1 MRRVVQGI
9 VAEEVARAGWAPR
22 GAGGA
27 PPSHRVAAA
36 GGALERASG
45 AGRPGEA
52 SGVGGAGGRLCAI
65 GLLLP
70 PPLAIPGA
78 PSLLQNPGRDSRRLL
93 RAENRPKH
101 SKFLVHVH
109 LPVTAA
115 HSLTSRVLAIIPL
128 KLLATDIVICFQSM
142 LKQCTIGFTK
152 NNNNVLIQYHIQILE
167 HHRLRSSTV
176 FGSYILT
183 LRNC

>member
-52 SGVGGAGGRLCAI
+52 SGVGGAGGGARVAGC
-65 GLLLP
+65 
-70 PPLAIPGA
+70 A
-78 PSLLQNPGRDSRRLL
+78 PSACCCLL
-93 RAENRPKH
+93 RLR
-101 SKFLVHVH
+101 
-109 LPVTAA
+109 
-115 HSLTSRVLAIIPL
+115 
-128 KLLATDIVICFQSM
+128 FQ
-142 LKQCTIGFTK
+142 
-152 NNNNVLIQYHIQILE
+152 V
-167 HHRLRSSTV
+167 RRRSSKIQDAIAGDCCGPKIGRNTV
-176 FGSYILT
+176 NF
-183 LRNC
+183 